1 MDGFFYLY
9 IRMISES
16 KILSACGITSIIST
30 VIDVDSFFFELRRN
44 IQINPKSNII
54 TDTTKQNR
62 IENTVSTVVNTKIF
76 AMLPAVV
83 NYLDLLY
90 CFCGLLQIR

>member
-1 MDGFFYLY
+1 
-9 IRMISES
+9 MISER
-16 KILSACGITSIIST
+16 KIFSACAETSIVST
-30 VIDVDSFFFELRRN
+30 VIHVDSYFFEIRRN

>member
-1 MDGFFYLY
+1 
-9 IRMISES
+9 MISGS

-62 IENTVSTVVNTKIF
+62 IENTVSTVVNTKIS
-76 AMLPAVV
+76 AMLPAVL

>member
-1 MDGFFYLY
+1 
-9 IRMISES
+9 MISEG
-16 KILSACGITSIIST
+16 KILSTCGITSIVST
-30 VIDVDSFFFELRRN
+30 FINVDSYFFEIRRK